1 MKHELDEG
9 AGGAAK
15 LGLIVLSTDQ
25 TLEWEARRILCG
37 HDANLMHSRIESAPM
52 VTPDSLRDMGGRL
65 ETAARLLPSPLRAIG
80 YGCTSAS
87 VMLGPAEVAG
97 IVGRAHPETPVA
109 NPISAVAAALNAL
122 GARRVGLVTPYA
134 PEVARPVAEFLG
146 GAGFEIARETGFGE
160 GDDRRV
166 ARIRE
171 QDTLRAIE
179 HVGRGVDAVFAS
191 CTNLRTLGVID
202 DAERR
207 LGVPVVSSNSALI
220 WHLLGL
226 AGAGIPQSGPGAL
239 YRRRP

>member
-1 MKHELDEG
+1 MKYELDDG

-25 TLEWEARRILCG
+25 TLEWEARRILAG
-37 HDANLMHSRIESAPM
+37 HGANLMHSRIESAPM

-65 ETAARLLPSPLRAIG
+65 EAAARLLPAPLRAIG

-87 VMLGPAEVAG
+87 VMLGPPEVAG
-97 IVGRAHPETPVA
+97 IVGRAHQETPVT
-109 NPISAVAAALNAL
+109 NPISAVAAALRAL

-134 PEVARPVAEFLG
+134 PEVARPVAEFLA
-146 GAGFEIARETGFGE
+146 GAGVEITREAGFGE

-166 ARIRE
+166 ARICER
-171 QDTLRAIE
+171 DTLRAIE
-179 HVGRGVDAVFAS
+179 EVSEGADAVFAS
-191 CTNLRTLGVID
+191 CTNLRTLGIVD

-207 LGVPVVSSNSALI
+207 IGMPVISSNSALI

-226 AGAGIPQSGPGAL
+226 AGAEIPPNGPGAL
-239 YRRRP
+239 YRLRS

>member
-1 MKHELDEG
+1 MKYELDEG

-37 HDANLMHSRIESAPM
+37 HGANLMHSRIESAPM

-65 ETAARLLPSPLRAIG
+65 GEAARLLPAPLRAIG

-87 VMLGPAEVAG
+87 VMLGPPEVAG
-97 IVGRAHPETPVA
+97 IVGGVHPETPVT
-109 NPISAVAAALNAL
+109 NPISAVAAALQAL

-146 GAGFEIARETGFGE
+146 GEGFEIARETGFGE

-166 ARIRE
+166 ARICER
-171 QDTLRAIE
+171 DTLRAIE
-179 HVGRGVDAVFAS
+179 QVGRGVDAVFAS
-191 CTNLRTLGVID
+191 CTNLRTLGIVD
-202 DAERR
+202 DAEKR
-207 LGVPVVSSNSALI
+207 LGIPVISSNSALI

-226 AGAGIPQSGPGAL
+226 AGVDIPQDGPGAL
-239 YRRRP
+239 YRQRP